1 MNCHIDCAC
10 TGLLSAGVM
19 NSTAEILP
27 PELLTLIENL
37 RNSGANLNVDT
48 LFTFFWDND
57 QNDDL
62 DVWISFN
69 NSNEKSHKIGYNS
82 GGGTAGYRSFNT
94 MLNAGLDVDAWAQDS
109 RPANGSIENI
119 GMISSSASPDGIYG
133 VYLDNYRNRTGRDTP
148 FNFVTLYKPEAD
160 GEFTRVIWLRGIM
173 SKDTPAGNGDITR
186 MLHVLNLRKEGRAFS
201 LENVTTQL
209 ETVFQYE
216 FGSL

>member
-19 NSTAEILP
+19 NSSDEILP
-27 PELLTLIENL
+27 PELITLIENL

-62 DVWISFN
+62 DMWISFN
-69 NSNEKSHKIGYNS
+69 NSNDMSHKVGYNS
-82 GGGTAGYRSFNT
+82 GGGRAGYRAFNN
-94 MLNAGLDVDAWAQDS
+94 MLEIGLDVDAWASDS

-119 GMISSSASPDGIYG
+119 GMISSDASPDGIYG
-133 VYLDNYRNRTGRDTP
+133 VYLDNFRNRSGRDTP
-148 FNFVTLYKPEAD
+148 FNFVTLYKPQVG

-173 SKDTPAGNGDITR
+173 HQHTRAGAGDITK
-186 MLHVLNLRKEGRAFS
+186 MFHVLNLRKTGRAFN